1 VTPRRLIE
9 PARLAGSTLLRTQ
22 SDARLVDLARAG
34 HDAAFE
40 AIVQRY
46 RRPLLAYCGRVL
58 PDARAEDAVQQT
70 FLSAYQAMTRDEAE
84 LTLRPWLYRIARNT
98 SLNLLRQN
106 GWSHDQLSE
115 NLDGVERP
123 DQALERSEQLRSTV
137 DAVKALPDRQRD
149 ALILR
154 ELEGKRYDE
163 IAADLGV
170 GDGAVRQ
177 LLHRARAT
185 LRAGASALTPVGLL
199 ERIAEL
205 AGGAGGVGA
214 VKMGAALLATGAI
227 AGGTLATPITRH
239 HGQKP
244 APVHAAAAEK
254 PKRVAERTVAEHVTP
269 GPVVVRHHA
278 PSPRQRQAL
287 PYRHRRSDHSGPGS
301 DDHQVTR
308 ERDDGDDRPG
318 SSGGHDN
325 SGPGS
330 GSELREP
337 TPTTTAPLPEDHS
350 GSGSS
355 GSGDSSGPGG
365 GGDDG
370 ASSSGSSGSDD
381 RSSGSGSSGSGSS
394 GSGSGSTGSGSDDGH

>member
-22 SDARLVDLARAG
+22 SDARLVDLVRAG

-46 RRPLLAYCGRVL
+46 RRPLLAYCGRLL

-70 FLSAYQAMTRDEAE
+70 FLSAYQAMTRDESE
-84 LTLRPWLYRIARNT
+84 LNLRPWLYRIARNA

-205 AGGAGGVGA
+205 GGGAGGVGA
-214 VKMGAALLATGAI
+214 VKVGAALLATGAI

-244 APVHAAAAEK
+244 VHVQAATPEK
-254 PKRVAERTVAEHVTP
+254 HKRVAVADHVSA

-278 PSPRQRQAL
+278 PSSRPHKAV
-287 PYRHRRSDHSGPGS
+287 PHRRLRSDHSGPGRGGS
-301 DDHQVTR
+301 GDHQIAR
-308 ERDDGDDRPG
+308 ERDDGDDHRGP
-318 SSGGHDN
+318 SGGHDN

-337 TPTTTAPLPEDHS
+337 TTTTTAPLPEDH
-350 GSGSS
+350 G
-355 GSGDSSGPGG
+355 
-365 GGDDG
+365 
-370 ASSSGSSGSDD
+370 
-381 RSSGSGSSGSGSS
+381 GSGSSGSGSNS
-394 GSGSGSTGSGSDDGH
+394 GPGGGDDGSSSSGSSGSGDGSGSGGSSSDDGH